1 MGGGTYWRRYGA
13 YVIRALTALISIQ
26 KLINC
31 AILERGAARRVA
43 LYQIITGK
51 LKIDDINPQFINK
64 YTWVLINKSSYTVV
78 CSMQNPLATLA
89 GKHIIVDRLGSRLN
103 SKIPSTPFLLPRPLT
118 HKLSDWVSMK
128 EFLWWMIKA
137 FPLGDHFITSWNLF
151 SWLCSDIVTR
161 KLMLVKIA
169 GGERL

>member
-31 AILERGAARRVA
+31 AILEMGAATRVA

-51 LKIDDINPQFINK
+51 LKIDDINPQFVNK

-78 CSMQNPLATLA
+78 CRMQNPLATSA
-89 GKHIIVDRLGSRLN
+89 GKHIIVDRLRSQFENTVN
-103 SKIPSTPFLLPRPLT
+103 SLFIAETLDTQTLWLGLSERIPL
-118 HKLSDWVSMK
+118 MK
-128 EFLWWMIKA
+128 EQGV
-137 FPLGDHFITSWNLF
+137 PLGWSFYYFLKPFFLIMHWY
-151 SWLCSDIVTR
+151 R
-161 KLMLVKIA
+161 
-169 GGERL
+169 

>member
-31 AILERGAARRVA
+31 AILERGAARRVV

-51 LKIDDINPQFINK
+51 LKIDDIFTLSLLTNTHEFWSTSLRTQWCVPFI
-64 YTWVLINKSSYTVV
+64 
-78 CSMQNPLATLA
+78 TLWPHQPA
-89 GKHIIVDRLGSRLN
+89 SILLLTGSALN

-128 EFLWWMIKA
+128 EFLWWKIKA

-151 SWLCSDIVTR
+151 SWLCSDIVRR

>member
-31 AILERGAARRVA
+31 AILERGAARRGA

-89 GKHIIVDRLGSRLN
+89 GKHIIVDRLRSQFENTVN
-103 SKIPSTPFLLPRPLT
+103 SLFIAGPLT
-118 HKLSDWVSMK
+118 YKRSDWVSMK
-128 EFLWWMIKA
+128 EFLWWKIKA

-151 SWLCSDIVTR
+151 SWSCSDIVRR

>member
-31 AILERGAARRVA
+31 AILERGAARRGA

-89 GKHIIVDRLGSRLN
+89 GKHIIVDRLRSQFENTVN
-103 SKIPSTPFLLPRPLT
+103 SLFIAGPLT
-118 HKLSDWVSMK
+118 YKRSDWVSMK
-128 EFLWWMIKA
+128 EFLWWKIKE

-151 SWLCSDIVTR
+151 SWSCSDIVRR

>member
-78 CSMQNPLATLA
+78 CSMQNPSATLA
-89 GKHIIVDRLGSRLN
+89 GKHIIVNWQALVSIRKYRQLPFYCRDPRHTN
-103 SKIPSTPFLLPRPLT
+103 SLIRSPWKNSFDERARRSPWVIILLLLETFFLDYVVISLRENWCWS
-118 HKLSDWVSMK
+118 K
-128 EFLWWMIKA
+128 
-137 FPLGDHFITSWNLF
+137 
-151 SWLCSDIVTR
+151 
-161 KLMLVKIA
+161 
-169 GGERL
+169 

>member
-31 AILERGAARRVA
+31 AILERGAARRGA

-64 YTWVLINKSSYTVV
+64 YTWVLINKSSYTLV

-89 GKHIIVDRLGSRLN
+89 GKHIIVDRLRSQFENTVN
-103 SKIPSTPFLLPRPLT
+103 SLFIAGPLT
-118 HKLSDWVSMK
+118 YKRSDWVSMK
-128 EFLWWMIKA
+128 EFLWWKIKA

-151 SWLCSDIVTR
+151 SWSCSDIVRR

>member
-13 YVIRALTALISIQ
+13 YVITALTALISIQ

-31 AILERGAARRVA
+31 AILERGAARRGA
-43 LYQIITGK
+43 LYQIIIGK

-89 GKHIIVDRLGSRLN
+89 GKHIIVDRLRSQFENTVNTLFIAETLDTQTLWLGLHER
-103 SKIPSTPFLLPRPLT
+103 IPL
-118 HKLSDWVSMK
+118 MK
-128 EFLWWMIKA
+128 DQSV
-137 FPLGDHFITSWNLF
+137 PLGWSFYYFLKPFFLIMQWY
-151 SWLCSDIVTR
+151 R
-161 KLMLVKIA
+161 
-169 GGERL
+169 

>member
-31 AILERGAARRVA
+31 AILERGAARRGA

-89 GKHIIVDRLGSRLN
+89 GKHIIVDRLRSQFENTVN
-103 SKIPSTPFLLPRPLT
+103 SLFIAGPLT
-118 HKLSDWVSMK
+118 YKRSDWVSMK
-128 EFLWWMIKA
+128 EFLWWKIKA

-151 SWLCSDIVTR
+151 SWSSSDIVRR

>member
-31 AILERGAARRVA
+31 AILERGAARRGA

-89 GKHIIVDRLGSRLN
+89 GKHIIVN
-103 SKIPSTPFLLPRPLT
+103 WQA
-118 HKLSDWVSMK
+118 WVSIRKYRQLPFYCRDLDAQTLWLGLHERIPLMK
-128 EFLWWMIKA
+128 DESV
-137 FPLGDHFITSWNLF
+137 PLGWSFYYFLKPFFLI
-151 SWLCSDIVTR
+151 
-161 KLMLVKIA
+161 M
-169 GGERL
+169 

>member
-1 MGGGTYWRRYGA
+1 MGAGTYWRKEGA
-13 YVIRALTALISIQ
+13 YVVGALTALISIQ

-64 YTWVLINKSSYTVV
+64 YTWVLINKSSYSVV

-89 GKHIIVDRLGSRLN
+89 GKHIIVDRLRSQFENTVN
-103 SKIPSTPFLLPRPLT
+103 SLFIAETLDTQTLWLGLHERIPL
-118 HKLSDWVSMK
+118 MK
-128 EFLWWMIKA
+128 DQSV
-137 FPLGDHFITSWNLF
+137 PLGWSFYYFLKPFFLIMQWY
-151 SWLCSDIVTR
+151 C
-161 KLMLVKIA
+161 
-169 GGERL
+169 

>member
-26 KLINC
+26 KLISC
-31 AILERGAARRVA
+31 AILERGAARRGA

-89 GKHIIVDRLGSRLN
+89 GKHIIVDRLRSQFENTVN
-103 SKIPSTPFLLPRPLT
+103 SLFIAGPLT
-118 HKLSDWVSMK
+118 YKRSDWVSMK
-128 EFLWWMIKA
+128 EFLWWKIKA

-151 SWLCSDIVTR
+151 SWSCSDIVRR

>member
-13 YVIRALTALISIQ
+13 YIIRALTALISIQ
-26 KLINC
+26 KLTNC
-31 AILERGAARRVA
+31 AILERGAARRGA
-43 LYQIITGK
+43 LYEIITGK

-89 GKHIIVDRLGSRLN
+89 GKHIIVDRLRSQFENTVN
-103 SKIPSTPFLLPRPLT
+103 SLFIAGPLT
-118 HKLSDWVSMK
+118 YKRSDWVSMK
-128 EFLWWMIKA
+128 EFLWWKIKA
-137 FPLGDHFITSWNLF
+137 FLLGDHFITSWNLF
-151 SWLCSDIVTR
+151 SWSCSDIVRR

>member
-31 AILERGAARRVA
+31 AILERGAARRGA

-64 YTWVLINKSSYTVV
+64 YTWVLINKSSYKVV

-103 SKIPSTPFLLPRPLT
+103 SKIPSTPFLLPDPWRTNALT
-118 HKLSDWVSMK
+118 GSPWKNSFDERSKRSPWVIILLLL
-128 EFLWWMIKA
+128 ETFFLDHAVIL
-137 FPLGDHFITSWNLF
+137 LGENWCWS
-151 SWLCSDIVTR
+151 
-161 KLMLVKIA
+161 K
-169 GGERL
+169 

>member
-1 MGGGTYWRRYGA
+1 MGGGTYWRRHGA
-13 YVIRALTALISIQ
+13 YVIGALTALISIQ

-64 YTWVLINKSSYTVV
+64 YTWVLINKSSCTVV

-89 GKHIIVDRLGSRLN
+89 GKHIIVDKLRSQFENTVNSLFIAETLDTQTLWLGLHER
-103 SKIPSTPFLLPRPLT
+103 IPLMKDQSVSLGWSFYYFLKPF
-118 HKLSDWVSMK
+118 
-128 EFLWWMIKA
+128 FLIM
-137 FPLGDHFITSWNLF
+137 
-151 SWLCSDIVTR
+151 
-161 KLMLVKIA
+161 
-169 GGERL
+169 

>member
-31 AILERGAARRVA
+31 AILERGAARRGA

-89 GKHIIVDRLGSRLN
+89 GKHIIVDRLRSQFENTVN
-103 SKIPSTPFLLPRPLT
+103 SLFIAGPLT
-118 HKLSDWVSMK
+118 YKRSDWVSMK
-128 EFLWWMIKA
+128 EFLWWKIKA
-137 FPLGDHFITSWNLF
+137 FLLGDHFITSWNLF
-151 SWLCSDIVTR
+151 SWSCSDIVRR

>member
-31 AILERGAARRVA
+31 AILERGAARRGA

-51 LKIDDINPQFINK
+51 LKIEDINPQFINK
-64 YTWVLINKSSYTVV
+64 YTWVLINKASYTVV

-89 GKHIIVDRLGSRLN
+89 AKHIIVDRLRSQFENTVN
-103 SKIPSTPFLLPRPLT
+103 SLFIAGPLT
-118 HKLSDWVSMK
+118 YKRSDWVSMK
-128 EFLWWMIKA
+128 EFLWWKIKA

-151 SWLCSDIVTR
+151 SWSCSDIVRR

>member
-31 AILERGAARRVA
+31 AILERGAARRGA

-89 GKHIIVDRLGSRLN
+89 GKHIIVDRLRSQFENTVN
-103 SKIPSTPFLLPRPLT
+103 SLFIAGPLT
-118 HKLSDWVSMK
+118 YKRSDWVSMK
-128 EFLWWMIKA
+128 EFLWWKIKA
-137 FPLGDHFITSWNLF
+137 FPLGDHFITSWNIF
-151 SWLCSDIVTR
+151 SWLCSDQLRENWCWST
-161 KLMLVKIA
+161 
-169 GGERL
+169 

>member
-31 AILERGAARRVA
+31 AILERGAARRGA

-64 YTWVLINKSSYTVV
+64 YTWVLINKSSYTVL

-89 GKHIIVDRLGSRLN
+89 GKHIIVDRLRSQFENTVN
-103 SKIPSTPFLLPRPLT
+103 SLFIAGPLT
-118 HKLSDWVSMK
+118 YKRSDWVSMK
-128 EFLWWMIKA
+128 EFLWWKIKA
-137 FPLGDHFITSWNLF
+137 FPLGDHLLLLETFFLDHAVIL
-151 SWLCSDIVTR
+151 L
-161 KLMLVKIA
+161 
-169 GGERL
+169 GENWCWSK

>member
-31 AILERGAARRVA
+31 AILERGAARRGT

-89 GKHIIVDRLGSRLN
+89 GKHIIVDRLRSQFENTVN
-103 SKIPSTPFLLPRPLT
+103 SLFIAGPLT
-118 HKLSDWVSMK
+118 HKRSDWVSMK
-128 EFLWWMIKA
+128 EFLWWKIKA
-137 FPLGDHFITSWNLF
+137 FPLGDHFITSWNIF

-161 KLMLVKIA
+161 KLMLVNIA
-169 GGERL
+169 GAERL

>member
-31 AILERGAARRVA
+31 AILERGAARRGA

-89 GKHIIVDRLGSRLN
+89 GKHIIVDRLRSQFENTVN
-103 SKIPSTPFLLPRPLT
+103 SLFIAGPLT
-118 HKLSDWVSMK
+118 YKRADWVSMK
-128 EFLWWMIKA
+128 EFLWWKIKA

-151 SWLCSDIVTR
+151 SWSCSDIVRR

>member
-31 AILERGAARRVA
+31 AILERGAARRGA

-64 YTWVLINKSSYTVV
+64 YTWVLINKSSYTMV

-89 GKHIIVDRLGSRLN
+89 GKHIIVDRLRSQFENTVN
-103 SKIPSTPFLLPRPLT
+103 SLFIAGPLT
-118 HKLSDWVSMK
+118 YKRADWVSMK
-128 EFLWWMIKA
+128 EFLWWKIKA

-151 SWLCSDIVTR
+151 SWSCSDIVRR

>member
-1 MGGGTYWRRYGA
+1 MGGGTYWRRYAA

-31 AILERGAARRVA
+31 AILERGAARRGA

-78 CSMQNPLATLA
+78 CSMQNPLVTLA
-89 GKHIIVDRLGSRLN
+89 GKHIIVDRLRSQFENTVN
-103 SKIPSTPFLLPRPLT
+103 SLFIAGPLT
-118 HKLSDWVSMK
+118 YKRSDWVSMK
-128 EFLWWMIKA
+128 EFLWWKIKA

-151 SWLCSDIVTR
+151 SWSCSDIVRR

>member
-31 AILERGAARRVA
+31 AILERGAARRGA

-89 GKHIIVDRLGSRLN
+89 GKHIIVDRLRSQFENTVN
-103 SKIPSTPFLLPRPLT
+103 SLFIAGPLT
-118 HKLSDWVSMK
+118 YKRSDWVSMK
-128 EFLWWMIKA
+128 EFLWWKIKA

>member
-31 AILERGAARRVA
+31 AILERGAARRGA

-89 GKHIIVDRLGSRLN
+89 GKHIIVN
-103 SKIPSTPFLLPRPLT
+103 WQA
-118 HKLSDWVSMK
+118 WVSIRK
-128 EFLWWMIKA
+128 YRQLPFYCRDPWRTNSLTGSPWKNSFDERSKRSPWVIILLLLETFFLDHAVIL
-137 FPLGDHFITSWNLF
+137 LGENWCWS
-151 SWLCSDIVTR
+151 
-161 KLMLVKIA
+161 K
-169 GGERL
+169 

>member
-13 YVIRALTALISIQ
+13 YVIRALSALISIQ

-31 AILERGAARRVA
+31 AILERGAARRGT
-43 LYQIITGK
+43 LYKIITGK
-51 LKIDDINPQFINK
+51 LKIDDIKPQFINK

-89 GKHIIVDRLGSRLN
+89 GKHIIVDRLRSQFENTVN
-103 SKIPSTPFLLPRPLT
+103 SLFIAGPLT
-118 HKLSDWVSMK
+118 HKRSDWVSMK
-128 EFLWWMIKA
+128 EFLWWKIKA

-151 SWLCSDIVTR
+151 SWSCSDIVRR

>member
-26 KLINC
+26 KLISC
-31 AILERGAARRVA
+31 AILERGAARRGA

-89 GKHIIVDRLGSRLN
+89 GKHIIVDRLRSQFENTVN
-103 SKIPSTPFLLPRPLT
+103 SLFIAGPFT
-118 HKLSDWVSMK
+118 HKRSDWVSMK
-128 EFLWWMIKA
+128 EFLWWKIKA

-151 SWLCSDIVTR
+151 SWSCSDIVRR

>member
-31 AILERGAARRVA
+31 AILERGAARRGA

-78 CSMQNPLATLA
+78 CSMQNPLATLT
-89 GKHIIVDRLGSRLN
+89 GKHIIVDRLRSQFENTVN
-103 SKIPSTPFLLPRPLT
+103 SLFIAGPLT
-118 HKLSDWVSMK
+118 YKRSDWVSMK
-128 EFLWWMIKA
+128 EFLWWKIKA

-151 SWLCSDIVTR
+151 SWSCSDIVRR

>member
-31 AILERGAARRVA
+31 AILERSAARRGA

-89 GKHIIVDRLGSRLN
+89 GKHIIVDRLRSQFENTVN
-103 SKIPSTPFLLPRPLT
+103 SLFIAGPLT
-118 HKLSDWVSMK
+118 YKRSDWVSMK
-128 EFLWWMIKA
+128 EFLWWKIKA

-151 SWLCSDIVTR
+151 SWSCSDIVRR

>member
-26 KLINC
+26 KLTNC
-31 AILERGAARRVA
+31 AILERGAARRGA

-89 GKHIIVDRLGSRLN
+89 GKHIIVDRLRSQFENTVN
-103 SKIPSTPFLLPRPLT
+103 SLFIAGPLT
-118 HKLSDWVSMK
+118 LKRSDWVSMK
-128 EFLWWMIKA
+128 EFLWWKIKA

-151 SWLCSDIVTR
+151 SWLCSDIVTT

>member
-13 YVIRALTALISIQ
+13 YAIRALTALISIQ

-31 AILERGAARRVA
+31 AILERGAARRGA

-89 GKHIIVDRLGSRLN
+89 GKHIIVDRLRSQFENTVN
-103 SKIPSTPFLLPRPLT
+103 SLFIAGPLT
-118 HKLSDWVSMK
+118 YKRSDWVSMK
-128 EFLWWMIKA
+128 EFLWWKIKA

-151 SWLCSDIVTR
+151 SWSCSDIVRR